1 VISLAHKVIFIHIP
15 KCAGQSIEET
25 FLNDLNLNWDDHRYL
40 FGCFEKPSS
49 WNKNIP
55 HRLAHLTAKEMLE
68 FNLLPEEIF
77 NSFYKFTI
85 VRDPVDRLVSSW
97 NYLNLEADFNDWVS
111 STVLLE
117 YKSKNYF
124 FKSQSE
130 YLFDENNKLLVDD
143 IVPFKSLGSPSHSFY
158 NYLVNITSLSH
169 RNISNKRTIDVS
181 EATKRL
187 IKDLYQKDY
196 EFLESYF

>member
-68 FNLLPEEIF
+68 FNLLQEEIF

-117 YKSKNYF
+117 HKSKNYF